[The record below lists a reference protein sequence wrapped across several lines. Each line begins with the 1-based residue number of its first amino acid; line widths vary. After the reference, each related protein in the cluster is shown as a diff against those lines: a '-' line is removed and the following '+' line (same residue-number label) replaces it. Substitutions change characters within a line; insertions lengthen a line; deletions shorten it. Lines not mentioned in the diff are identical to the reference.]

1 MASGLWKFSSDVGH
15 DRADLEGMKV
25 EAVDGDVGK
34 VDSVMDMPLGQALVL
49 DIGPLVFSRK
59 ILLPAGVVTAIDV
72 DEERVR
78 VDRTQDEIKRAPEL
92 DLHLL
97 DDTAYQESLKRHYG
111 ATRSGA

>member
-1 MASGLWKFSSDVGH
+1 
-15 DRADLEGMKV
+15 
-25 EAVDGDVGK
+25 
-34 VDSVMDMPLGQALVL
+34 
-49 DIGPLVFSRK
+49 
-59 ILLPAGVVTAIDV
+59 V